1 MATDSSRRVV
11 EESLGEAVVRGI
23 DDFVFRDIET
33 LEEAIEVFAFVPDS
47 EVRSTLGGSLR
58 GVRWQQKV
66 RYVLARDRD
75 HPAYGVLIRSQV
87 IEYGAITEL
96 ALREAV
102 RQARPAGVPKTFQG
116 LIERAKALTILDQRG
131 VAAAE
136 RLRER
141 RNRVHLNPDVASPTV
156 GDSAKALNDF
166 VVVVNQCRIYADL
179 ALWQPI
185 RSAGA
190 SQ

>member
-1 MATDSSRRVV
+1 MGTPSSRRVV

-33 LEEAIEVFAFVPDS
+33 LEAAADVFAFVTDP
-47 EVRSTLGGSLR
+47 EVRATLGDSLR

-96 ALREAV
+96 SLREAV
-102 RQARPAGVPKTFQG
+102 RQARPAGLPKTFQG
-116 LIERAKALTILDQRG
+116 LVERAKALTILDERG

-136 RLRER
+136 RLREA
-141 RNRVHLNPDVASPTV
+141 RNRVHLDPSVAPPKV
-156 GDSAKALNDF
+156 GDSAKALKDF
-166 VVVVNQCRIYADL
+166 VIVVNQCRATCGL
-179 ALWQPI
+179 ASWQPM
-185 RSAGA
+185 RPAPA
-190 SQ
+190 AR